1 MFSQQQNSQQQQL
14 QQLQEFQQ
22 LQQQQLQQ
30 QQLLQLQQLLQQS
43 LQQSSPPA
51 PLPVT
56 MSRGLLPPPSQQQL
70 MNLSSSASS
79 LQRTLFL
86 QQMQGLDQFAMPPAM
101 YDSAGLAMPTTMP
114 TTTLGNFRSYNLAA
128 PNIPTPSLTSPQLA
142 APNLQQIF
150 PQATQ
155 QSLLGPPPGGVPITL
170 PQQRHLRR
178 NHHKQK
184 WPFRTRKDFSS
195 QTVPMEDPL
204 EGSEDGEPQAETLD
218 QDSSSDPDSIAQEK
232 DAPASEPESLEEH
245 CEPPAKSTKRSK
257 ESSEKGHSG
266 QLQAKVQPQA
276 RMMAPKQTQ
285 TSDVT
290 LDTPEARVL
299 PRFQS
304 RALQIQAQGQPQS
317 QSRGSPA
324 DVQAPERPRKPVQT
338 QTSELDPVPEQ
349 VQIRDAQPAEQ
360 QPQEE
365 TQVPMEEGAPAPGH
379 SEGLYRPSGTIGAAE
394 GPVEP
399 VGPQLSTEES
409 PQELPGSLDVR
420 EFERKSRD
428 MLGTWGAGASLKV
441 TIQQSNSSRAFSTL
455 PVTPALRPNDVASA
469 DPPTLPS
476 KQALQ
481 FCCCICKANCDSQ
494 QEFQEHLAGT
504 EHQQRLGEIQH
515 TNQTYLLSLL
525 PMPRD
530 VLDKER
536 EEPPSQRW
544 CHTCQANY
552 TGDLI
557 QHRRTKE
564 HKTAKQSLRPFCM
577 VCDRY
582 FKTPRK
588 FVEHVKSQGHKDK
601 AKELKVLEIA
611 GQDDDQFITV
621 DAVGCFEGDEEEEE
635 EEEEEEGD
643 IEVEEEVCKQMKAI
657 DESTEKQ
664 KEPETYSPN
673 TAYGVDFLVPA
684 TGHVCRACRKF
695 YPGGEGTKLSHCKS
709 LAHFESL
716 RVLQKHK
723 KAKKPSPIPRPV
735 SRRCAINAR
744 NALSALFTHAGRSP
758 NQQSTQDLAKASSK
772 GTESTTPPRRR
783 SSRLRT

>member
-1 MFSQQQNSQQQQL
+1 MFSQQQNPQQQQL
-14 QQLQEFQQ
+14 QQLQQLQQQQLQQ

-43 LQQSSPPA
+43 PPPA

-56 MSRGLLPPPSQQQL
+56 MGQRLPPPPPQQQL
-70 MNLSSSASS
+70 LNLSSSASS
-79 LQRTLFL
+79 LQRALFL
-86 QQMQGLDQFAMPPAM
+86 QQLQGLDQFAVPPAM
-101 YDSAGLAMPTTMP
+101 YDSAGLAMPM
-114 TTTLGNFRSYNLAA
+114 TTLGSNFRSYNLAA

-150 PQATQ
+150 PQATR
-155 QSLLGPPPGGVPITL
+155 QSLLGPPPAGVPINP
-170 PQQRHLRR
+170 PQQRHLSR
-178 NHHKQK
+178 NHHKQTR
-184 WPFRTRKDFSS
+184 PFPTRKDFSS
-195 QTVPMEDPL
+195 QTVPLEDPL

-218 QDSSSDPDSIAQEK
+218 QDSSSEPDSIAQEK
-232 DAPASEPESLEEH
+232 DAPASQPESLEED
-245 CEPPAKSTKRSK
+245 CEPPVKRTKSSK
-257 ESSEKGHSG
+257 ESSEKGHPG

-285 TSDVT
+285 TSEVT

-299 PRFQS
+299 PRFQF
-304 RALQIQAQGQPQS
+304 RALQVQAQVQPQS
-317 QSRGSPA
+317 QSRVSPA

-338 QTSELDPVPEQ
+338 QTSELAPVPEQ

-360 QPQEE
+360 QPQEQ
-365 TQVPMEEGAPAPGH
+365 TQVPMAEGAPAPGH
-379 SEGLYRPSGTIGAAE
+379 SEGLHRPSGTIGAAE
-394 GPVEP
+394 GPSEP

-409 PQELPGSLDVR
+409 PQELPSSLDVR

-455 PVTPALRPNDVASA
+455 PVTPAPRPNDVASA
-469 DPPTLPS
+469 DPPALPS
-476 KQALQ
+476 KQGLQ
-481 FCCCICKANCDSQ
+481 FCCCICKANCGSQ
-494 QEFQEHLAGT
+494 QEFQEHLAST

-515 TNQTYLLSLL
+515 TNQTCLLSLL

-577 VCDRY
+577 VCDRS

-643 IEVEEEVCKQMKAI
+643 IEVEDEVCKQMKAK

-709 LAHFESL
+709 LAHFEN
-716 RVLQKHK
+716 LQKNK

-744 NALSALFTHAGRSP
+744 NALSALFTHGGRSP
-758 NQQSTQDLAKASSK
+758 NQHSTQDMAKAPSR
-772 GTESTTPPRRR
+772 GAQSTAPPPRR